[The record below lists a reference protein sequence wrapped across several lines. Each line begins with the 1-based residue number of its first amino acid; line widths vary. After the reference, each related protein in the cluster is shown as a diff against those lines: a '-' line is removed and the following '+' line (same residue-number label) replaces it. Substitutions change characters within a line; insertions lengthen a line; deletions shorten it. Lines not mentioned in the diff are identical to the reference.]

1 MQAQLQ
7 SIWHQCFLCLWRICL
22 PFGFYLVTLKNMK
35 QFEWHAGREGTWL
48 LLRLR
53 CVCSSE
59 WQWCSPIPLLW
70 KAPAMPS
77 WWDYLP
83 VTSAST
89 QWSPPFALHFLYRH
103 RVENRHC
110 APDMFVLPP
119 FLRKQLDIKQVSPG
133 LAFSQTFLQSIFVFI
148 YLQWHQN
155 CQRKNK
161 KNIFIFGNV
170 CLTDFLLDFSRP
182 EHYARGVLESNYSG
196 FHTAALVSKHDSDC
210 NAQLIWIMLSENRGR
225 RGNSALNAKRET
237 CDDSHHDKKMQTERL
252 STKDALFFVYG

>member
-1 MQAQLQ
+1 MWVTCGKGGNMAAFKITLCVQL
-7 SIWHQCFLCLWRICL
+7 WMAMML
-22 PFGFYLVTLKNMK
+22 
-35 QFEWHAGREGTWL
+35 
-48 LLRLR
+48 
-53 CVCSSE
+53 
-59 WQWCSPIPLLW
+59 PIPLLW
-70 KAPAMPS
+70 KALAMPS

-89 QWSPPFALHFLYRH
+89 QWSPAFALHFLYRH

-148 YLQWHQN
+148 YFQWHQN

-170 CLTDFLLDFSRP
+170 CLTLTSCLTLVDQNTMPGEFWRAIILDFTLRLWS
-182 EHYARGVLESNYSG
+182 VNMTQ
-196 FHTAALVSKHDSDC
+196 TAMHNS
-210 NAQLIWIMLSENRGR
+210 SE
-225 RGNSALNAKRET
+225 
-237 CDDSHHDKKMQTERL
+237 
-252 STKDALFFVYG
+252 